1 MTKGSRKYTIA
12 SRMTWM
18 TFVVI
23 AGILVVAWATNDQQ
37 GETVRTGISAVADL
51 WWKALGAV
59 GGWFGLSNFGEHWA
73 SAKNGNGEGGP
84 T

>member
-1 MTKGSRKYTIA
+1 MTKGSRKYAIA

-23 AGILVVAWATNDQQ
+23 GGMLVVAWATNDQQ
-37 GETVRTGISAVADL
+37 GETVRTAITSVADL

-59 GGWFGLSNFGEHWA
+59 GLWFGGANVGEHFA
-73 SAKNGNGEGGP
+73 AAKNGNGEA
-84 T
+84 